1 MKPGKLIQTSCAN
14 GRVARHATSTSSTTA
29 AAALV
34 CPVVA
39 GAAESNAGGFR
50 RTLSTFGTVARL
62 KPETK
67 DSLSKRRV
75 FRIRFKSAPA
85 APGPQKIAI
94 SYGPRLD
101 VDTDNPPPLQ

>member
-14 GRVARHATSTSSTTA
+14 GTVARHATSTSSTTA

-39 GAAESNAGGFR
+39 GAAESNAGEFR

-62 KPETK
+62 KAGNKGQFIQSTPW
-67 DSLSKRRV
+67 LY
-75 FRIRFKSAPA
+75 A
-85 APGPQKIAI
+85 AWHAI
-94 SYGPRLD
+94 LPLTIIVYALF
-101 VDTDNPPPLQ
+101 PPDD

>member
-1 MKPGKLIQTSCAN
+1 MKPGKLIQTSCAI
-14 GRVARHATSTSSTTA
+14 GRVARHTTNTRSMTATA
-29 AAALV
+29 ALL

-39 GAAESNAGGFR
+39 GAAESNAGEFR

-62 KPETK
+62 KAGNK
-67 DSLSKRRV
+67 GQFIKNV
-75 FRIRFKSAPA
+75 VCFRIRFKSAPA

-101 VDTDNPPPLQ
+101 VDT